1 MAHLKKLWQLDCLI
15 LTKVSNQI
23 DWINFSDFLRQRRV
37 GDGMANALKTLSAIK
52 DYYNEAGR
60 PR

>member
-1 MAHLKKLWQLDCLI
+1 MNTIEFRQKKVGEGM
-15 LTKVSNQI
+15 VS
-23 DWINFSDFLRQRRV
+23 
-37 GDGMANALKTLSAIK
+37 ALKTLSAIK